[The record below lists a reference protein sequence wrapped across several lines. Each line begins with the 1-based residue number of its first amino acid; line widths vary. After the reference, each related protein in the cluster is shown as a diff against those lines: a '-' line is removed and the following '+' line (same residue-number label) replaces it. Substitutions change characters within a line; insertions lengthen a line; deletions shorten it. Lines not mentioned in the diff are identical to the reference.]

1 MKEVEFK
8 ERYLWI
14 KSVRLSASSNSEHCP
29 NFLEELF
36 RLLGDRSLL
45 GGRILGG
52 DHLIFGRTHGGVSSK
67 RGAIA
72 ENLEGLKGGTTYIF
86 LQNEDM
92 GDHESHQKL
101 LGGITSVK

>member
-1 MKEVEFK
+1 MRSSSKKDICGSNQLDFPRLRTANIVQISLKNFFL
-8 ERYLWI
+8 YLGPVI
-14 KSVRLSASSNSEHCP
+14 IGGKD
-29 NFLEELF
+29 F
-36 RLLGDRSLL
+36 RRGSLDFWENT
-45 GGRILGG
+45 R
-52 DHLIFGRTHGGVSSK
+52 GGVSSK
-67 RGAIA
+67 GEAIA